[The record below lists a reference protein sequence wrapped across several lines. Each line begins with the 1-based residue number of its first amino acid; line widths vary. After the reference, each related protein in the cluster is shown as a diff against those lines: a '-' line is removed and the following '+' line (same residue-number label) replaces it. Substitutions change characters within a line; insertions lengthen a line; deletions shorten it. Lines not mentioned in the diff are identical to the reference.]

1 MIGNIV
7 ADTVVSGSGHWQRPE
22 PVRTAPLRNGWSR
35 MSSYPGSAAKAGETV
50 HEAVRIG
57 YQVIEDNIEQGREAA
72 SRLSRGSYQASDA
85 QSDFLQMSSRLLQ
98 AGRDLTAS
106 YFDML
111 EGLIREVNSDQAR
124 RSSKQD

>member
-1 MIGNIV
+1 
-7 ADTVVSGSGHWQRPE
+7 
-22 PVRTAPLRNGWSR
+22 

>member
-1 MIGNIV
+1 
-7 ADTVVSGSGHWQRPE
+7 
-22 PVRTAPLRNGWSR
+22 
-35 MSSYPGSAAKAGETV
+35 MSSYTGSAAQAGETV

-57 YQVIEDNIEQGREAA
+57 YQVIEDNIEQGRQAA
-72 SRLSRGSYQASDA
+72 SRLSRGSYQTSDA

-111 EGLIREVNSDQAR
+111 EGLIREVNLDQGR
-124 RSSKQD
+124 KSSKQN